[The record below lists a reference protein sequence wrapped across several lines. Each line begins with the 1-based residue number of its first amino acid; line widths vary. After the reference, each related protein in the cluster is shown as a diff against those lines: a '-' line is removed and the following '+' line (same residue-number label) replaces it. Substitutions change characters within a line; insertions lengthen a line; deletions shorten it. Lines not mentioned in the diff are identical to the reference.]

1 MKVTI
6 TLNLKTREAHQLFQR
21 KINGDRLFIN
31 AILHK
36 LNKITGLCRK
46 EAPGAQ
52 ETYQNIEKSILS
64 LTQQFSDEI
73 IRFRR
78 ILQKKTGL
86 GDKKIT
92 ITPTFHSQII
102 IENPLT
108 ACLTKFIETYDNL
121 VATLKLLYLAG
132 SFESEQIYYANITPI
147 QKIVNQALGKM
158 ITW

>member
-46 EAPGAQ
+46 EVPGAH
-52 ETYQNIEKSILS
+52 EHYQSLKKSILS
-64 LTQQFSDEI
+64 LTQQFSNEI
-73 IRFRR
+73 HRFRE
-78 ILQKKTGL
+78 ILEIKTGL

-92 ITPTFHSQII
+92 ITPTFHSQIS

-108 ACLTKFIETYDNL
+108 ACLIEFIETYDNL
-121 VATLKLLYLAG
+121 VATIKLLYLAG
-132 SFESEQIYYANITPI
+132 SFESELDYYANITRI
-147 QKIVNQALGKM
+147 QKTANQALSK
-158 ITW
+158 ILAY